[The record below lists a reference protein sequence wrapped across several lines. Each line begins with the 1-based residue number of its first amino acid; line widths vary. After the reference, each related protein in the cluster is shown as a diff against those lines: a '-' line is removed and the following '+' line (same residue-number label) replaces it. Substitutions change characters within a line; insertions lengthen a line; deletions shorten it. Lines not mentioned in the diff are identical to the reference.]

1 MRSDQMV
8 HALPPHKMGL
18 RAPMTPRDQAP
29 LLRMR
34 TDVAN
39 CIVPTAT
46 HSVQC
51 NVRPAVKTQ
60 PSRRGW
66 QLRTSR

>member
-8 HALPPHKMGL
+8 HAMPPHKIGL
-18 RAPMTPRDQAP
+18 RAPITSRDQAP

-39 CIVPTAT
+39 CNNADSDALGPM
-46 HSVQC
+46 
-51 NVRPAVKTQ
+51 
-60 PSRRGW
+60 
-66 QLRTSR
+66 

>member
-8 HALPPHKMGL
+8 HAMPPHKMGL
-18 RAPMTPRDQAP
+18 RAPMTSRDQAP

-39 CIVPTAT
+39 CIMPTAT

-51 NVRPAVKTQ
+51 DARPAVKRS
-60 PSRRGW
+60 PVAVVGSF
-66 QLRTSR
+66 RTSP